1 MFRKPLV
8 YPALLALSFALVLAA
23 LAAAANG
30 NPPKSVLDQRG
41 TVFTLSSQGLLR
53 LRHSGVRR
61 VFLLATM
68 HGRSYY
74 RLVRTG
80 HVCYGV
86 GRAGKSSWPG
96 EIQCFP
102 KQPALVDFSVVEVT
116 RGHPLHLW
124 RLEGM
129 AADRFASIGIIDN
142 VGRLIAKVSVTRGI
156 YYLASP
162 PNVPLRHVLA
172 YDAAGQV
179 IRTLW

>member
-1 MFRKPLV
+1 MFRRPLV
-8 YPALLALSFALVLAA
+8 YPALLLLSLALVLVAV
-23 LAAAANG
+23 AAAASG
-30 NPPKSVLDQRG
+30 DRPKSVLDQRG
-41 TVFTLSSQGLLR
+41 TVFTLSPQGLLH
-53 LRHSGVRR
+53 LRHSGVRK

-96 EIQCFP
+96 SIQCFP
-102 KQPALVDFSVVEVT
+102 KQPALVDFSVVEAT
-116 RGHPLHLW
+116 RSHPLHLW

-129 AADRFASIGIIDN
+129 APDRFAS
-142 VGRLIAKVSVTRGI
+142 KVPVTRGI

-162 PNVPLRHVLA
+162 PKVPLRHVLA
-172 YDAAGQV
+172 YDAAGHV